1 MRRLD
6 EQAEVVEDEKMEAYN
21 KYKRH
26 SSEKEL
32 QYEMELKQ
40 MKDTVETLSYQLS

>member
-6 EQAEVVEDEKMEAYN
+6 EQAEVVEDEKMEAYK

-32 QYEMELKQ
+32 QHEMELKQ

>member
-1 MRRLD
+1 MRHLN
-6 EQAEVVEDEKMEAYN
+6 EQAEVVEDEKMEAYKN
-21 KYKRH
+21 YKRH

-32 QYEMELKQ
+32 ELKQ

>member
-1 MRRLD
+1 VRRLN
-6 EQAEVVEDEKMEAYN
+6 EQAEVVEDEKMEAYK

-32 QYEMELKQ
+32 ELKQ